1 MAVHWLGHASCR
13 AAQSRPWR
21 VVAGIVLTWTVVL
34 LPAAAGAQPITQR
47 GFIDGRDFLFPQS
60 APNDATRNVGDLL
73 AREEVFLK
81 PNEWFQLAAGLDLR
95 ANSHDQVE
103 GEWRFDW
110 DDRAIRRP
118 RLALRRLAV
127 TISKGPLTIDAGKV
141 FVRWARADVLNPTD
155 RFAPRDFMNVLDTD
169 VLPVI
174 AVHPSLHFRNETF
187 EAVWS
192 PQLTPSRLPLFNQR
206 WTVLPP
212 AAQGI
217 PIVDGGSILPN
228 RSEQGVRWSHAGSRF
243 DASLSFFDGF
253 NHLPNIETRL
263 LTTGPLTTGLV
274 TTGLLTTSLEL
285 TRVFPELRSFGG
297 DVAIPTRWATLKGE
311 AAYFT
316 SPTSTNDEYV
326 LYVIELERQ
335 IREWI
340 LVGGYAG
347 EAITENRGVFSFA
360 PDRGI
365 AKSFLGR
372 AAYTVDPRRTI
383 AIEAAVRQ
391 SGDGLYVKGEYSQAF
406 AQHWRLTL
414 TAVGIEG
421 EPGDFLGQFN
431 HNSNVAIALRFS
443 F

>member
-1 MAVHWLGHASCR
+1 MAGDWTAHPWCR
-13 AAQSRPWR
+13 AAQSRRGR
-21 VVAGIVLTWTVVL
+21 VVAGVLAWIAFL
-34 LPAAAGAQPITQR
+34 LPAAAGAQPISQR
-47 GFIDGRDFLFPQS
+47 GFIEGRDFLFPQT

-81 PNEWFQLAAGLDLR
+81 PAEWFQIAGGLDLR

-103 GEWRFDW
+103 SAWRFDW
-110 DDRAIRRP
+110 DDRAIQRP

-127 TISKGPLTIDAGKV
+127 TVSKGPLTIEAGKA
-141 FVRWARADVLNPTD
+141 FIRWARADVLNPTD
-155 RFAPRDFMNVLDTD
+155 RFAPRDFLNVLDTD

-174 AVHPSLHFRNETF
+174 AVHPSLRVRNETF

-212 AAQGI
+212 AVQGI
-217 PIVDGGSILPN
+217 PIADGGSIFPTG
-228 RSEQGVRWSHAGSRF
+228 SEQGVRWSHAGSRF

-263 LTTGPLTTGLV
+263 LPA
-274 TTGLLTTSLEL
+274 SLEL
-285 TRVFPELRSFGG
+285 TRVFPSLRSYGG
-297 DVAIPTRWATLKGE
+297 DLAIPTRWVTLKGE

-335 IREWI
+335 IREWV

-347 EAITENRGVFSFA
+347 EAVTENRLGAQAQGPGLNGVFPFA

-414 TAVGIEG
+414 TGVGIEG
-421 EPGDFLGQFN
+421 QPDDFLGQFN
-431 HNSNVAIALRFS
+431 HNSNISIGLRFS

>member
-1 MAVHWLGHASCR
+1 MAVRRIDRPSCHTAR
-13 AAQSRPWR
+13 SPLRG
-21 VVAGIVLTWTVVL
+21 VAGIVLTWIVVL
-34 LPAAAGAQPITQR
+34 LPVAAGAQPIAQR
-47 GFIDGRDFLFPQS
+47 GFIDVRDFLFPQS

-81 PNEWFQLAAGLDLR
+81 PSEWFQIAAGVDLR

-103 GEWRFDW
+103 NGFDW

-127 TISKGPLTIDAGKV
+127 TLSKGPLTIDAGKA
-141 FVRWARADVLNPTD
+141 FIRWARADVLNPTD

-174 AVHPSLHFRNETF
+174 AVHPSLRFRNETF

-192 PQLTPSRLPLFNQR
+192 PQLTPSRLPLFTQR

-212 AAQGI
+212 AVQGI
-217 PIVDGGSILPN
+217 PIVDGGSILPGG
-228 RSEQGVRWSHAGSRF
+228 SEQGVRWSHAGSRF

-253 NHLPNIETRL
+253 NHLPNVDTRL
-263 LTTGPLTTGLV
+263 LSTG
-274 TTGLLTTSLEL
+274 LEL
-285 TRVFPELRSFGG
+285 TRVFPELRSYGG
-297 DVAIPTRWATLKGE
+297 DLAIPTRWVTLKGE

-335 IREWI
+335 IREWV
-340 LVGGYAG
+340 LVVGYAG
-347 EAITENRGVFSFA
+347 EAVTQNRGVFSFA

-365 AKSFLGR
+365 AKSILGR
-372 AAYTVDPRRTI
+372 AAYTVDPRRTV

-391 SGDGLYVKGEYSQAF
+391 SGDGLYIKGEYSQAF

-414 TAVGIEG
+414 TGVGIEG
-421 EPGDFLGQFN
+421 EPDDFLGQFN
-431 HNSNVAIALRFS
+431 HNSNVSVALRFS

>member
-1 MAVHWLGHASCR
+1 MPVHRTGCPSCR
-13 AAQSRPWR
+13 AAQSAFR
-21 VVAGIVLTWTVVL
+21 VVACTILTWIGVL

-60 APNDATRNVGDLL
+60 APNDTTRNVGDLL

-81 PNEWFQLAAGLDLR
+81 PAEWFQIAGGLDLR

-127 TISKGPLTIDAGKV
+127 TLSKGPLTIDAGKA
-141 FVRWARADVLNPTD
+141 FIRWARADVLNPTD

-174 AVHPSLHFRNETF
+174 AVHPSLRFGSETF

-212 AAQGI
+212 AVQGI
-217 PIVDGGSILPN
+217 PIQDGGSILPSG
-228 RSEQGVRWSHAGSRF
+228 SEQGVRWSHAGSQF

-263 LTTGPLTTGLV
+263 LPTGPPSTG
-274 TTGLLTTSLEL
+274 
-285 TRVFPELRSFGG
+285 R
-297 DVAIPTRWATLKGE
+297 
-311 AAYFT
+311 
-316 SPTSTNDEYV
+316 
-326 LYVIELERQ
+326 
-335 IREWI
+335 
-340 LVGGYAG
+340 
-347 EAITENRGVFSFA
+347 
-360 PDRGI
+360 
-365 AKSFLGR
+365 
-372 AAYTVDPRRTI
+372 
-383 AIEAAVRQ
+383 
-391 SGDGLYVKGEYSQAF
+391 
-406 AQHWRLTL
+406 
-414 TAVGIEG
+414 
-421 EPGDFLGQFN
+421 
-431 HNSNVAIALRFS
+431 
-443 F
+443 

>member
-1 MAVHWLGHASCR
+1 MAVRRIGHPACR
-13 AAQSRPWR
+13 AAQSRPLR
-21 VVAGIVLTWTVVL
+21 VVACIILTSIVVL
-34 LPAAAGAQPITQR
+34 LPAAAGAQPIAQR
-47 GFIDGRDFLFPQS
+47 GFIDVRDFLFPQT
-60 APNDATRNVGDLL
+60 APNDATRNVVDLL

-81 PNEWFQLAAGLDLR
+81 PAEWFQVAGGLDLR

-103 GEWRFDW
+103 SEWRFDW

-127 TISKGPLTIDAGKV
+127 TFSKGPLTIDAGKA
-141 FVRWARADVLNPTD
+141 FIRWARADVLNPTD

-169 VLPVI
+169 VLPVL
-174 AVHPSLHFRNETF
+174 AVHPSLRFRDETF

-212 AAQGI
+212 AVQGI
-217 PIVDGGSILPN
+217 PVVDGGSILPSG
-228 RSEQGVRWSHAGSRF
+228 SEQGVRWSHAGSRF

-263 LTTGPLTTGLV
+263 LPTR
-274 TTGLLTTSLEL
+274 LEL
-285 TRVFPELRSFGG
+285 TRVFPALRSYGG
-297 DVAIPTRWATLKGE
+297 DLAIPTRWVTLKGE

-335 IREWI
+335 IREWV
-340 LVGGYAG
+340 LVVGYAG
-347 EAITENRGVFSFA
+347 EAVTEDRGVFSFA

-365 AKSFLGR
+365 AKSVLGR

-391 SGDGLYVKGEYSQAF
+391 SGDGLYIKGEYSQAF

-414 TAVGIEG
+414 TGVGIEG
-421 EPGDFLGQFN
+421 EPDDFLGQFN
-431 HNSNVAIALRFS
+431 HNSNVSIGLRFS

>member
-1 MAVHWLGHASCR
+1 MAVPRISHPSCR
-13 AAQSRPWR
+13 AAQSQPSR
-21 VVAGIVLTWTVVL
+21 VVARIVLTWIVAL
-34 LPAAAGAQPITQR
+34 LPAAAGAQPIAQR
-47 GFIDGRDFLFPQS
+47 GFIDVRDFLFPQS

-81 PNEWFQLAAGLDLR
+81 PAEWFQIAGGLDLR

-103 GEWRFDW
+103 NGFDW

-127 TISKGPLTIDAGKV
+127 TLSKGPFTIDAGKA
-141 FVRWARADVLNPTD
+141 FIRWARADVLNPTD

-212 AAQGI
+212 AVQGI
-217 PIVDGGSILPN
+217 PIVDGGSILPSG
-228 RSEQGVRWSHAGSRF
+228 SEQGVRWSHAGSRF

-263 LTTGPLTTGLV
+263 LPTGPVPPGLV
-274 TTGLLTTSLEL
+274 PPGLVPTGLEL
-285 TRVFPELRSFGG
+285 TRVFPSLRSYGG
-297 DVAIPTRWATLKGE
+297 DLAIPTQWVTLKGE

-326 LYVIELERQ
+326 LYVIEVERQ
-335 IREWI
+335 IREWV
-340 LVGGYAG
+340 LVVGYAG
-347 EAITENRGVFSFA
+347 EAVTQNRGVFSFA

-365 AKSFLGR
+365 AKSILGR
-372 AAYTVDPRRTI
+372 AAYTVDPRRTV

-391 SGDGLYVKGEYSQAF
+391 SGDGLYIKGEYSQAF

-414 TAVGIEG
+414 TGVGIEG
-421 EPGDFLGQFN
+421 EPDDFLGQFN
-431 HNSNVAIALRFS
+431 HNSNVSIALRFS

>member
-1 MAVHWLGHASCR
+1 MAVRWIGHSSCR
-13 AAQSRPWR
+13 AAQSWR
-21 VVAGIVLTWTVVL
+21 VVAGIVLTWIVVL
-34 LPAAAGAQPITQR
+34 LPAAAGAQPIAQR

-81 PNEWFQLAAGLDLR
+81 PNEWFQIAAGLDLR

-212 AAQGI
+212 AVQGI
-217 PIVDGGSILPN
+217 PIADGGSILPS

-253 NHLPNIETRL
+253 NHLPNIETR
-263 LTTGPLTTGLV
+263 P
-274 TTGLLTTSLEL
+274 LTTSLEL
-285 TRVFPELRSFGG
+285 TRVFPELRSLGG
-297 DVAIPTRWATLKGE
+297 DVAIPTRWMTLKGE

-326 LYVIELERQ
+326 LYVIEVERQ

-414 TAVGIEG
+414 TGVGIEG
-421 EPGDFLGQFN
+421 EPSDFLGQFN

>member
-1 MAVHWLGHASCR
+1 MPVHRIGDPSCR
-13 AAQSRPWR
+13 AAQSRAGR
-21 VVAGIVLTWTVVL
+21 VVACIVLTWIVVL

-47 GFIDGRDFLFPQS
+47 GFVEGRDFLFPQS

-81 PNEWFQLAAGLDLR
+81 PAEWFQIAAGLDLR

-127 TISKGPLTIDAGKV
+127 TISKGPLTIDAGKA
-141 FVRWARADVLNPTD
+141 FIRWARADVLNPTD

-187 EAVWS
+187 EAVWA

-212 AAQGI
+212 VVQGI
-217 PIVDGGSILPN
+217 AIADGGSILPSG
-228 RSEQGVRWSHAGSRF
+228 SEQGVRWSHAGSRF

-263 LTTGPLTTGLV
+263 LPTG
-274 TTGLLTTSLEL
+274 LEL
-285 TRVFPELRSFGG
+285 TRVFPSLRSYGG
-297 DVAIPTRWATLKGE
+297 DLAIPTRWVTLKGE

-335 IREWI
+335 VREWV

-347 EAITENRGVFSFA
+347 EAVTENRGVFSFA

-391 SGDGLYVKGEYSQAF
+391 SGDGLYIKGEYSQAF

-414 TAVGIEG
+414 TGVGIEG
-421 EPGDFLGQFN
+421 EPDDFLGQFN
-431 HNSNVAIALRFS
+431 HNSNVSIALRFS

>member
-1 MAVHWLGHASCR
+1 MAVHRIGHPSGR
-13 AAQSRPWR
+13 AAQSRPLR
-21 VVAGIVLTWTVVL
+21 VVACIILTWIVVL
-34 LPAAAGAQPITQR
+34 LPAAAGAQPFAQR

-81 PNEWFQLAAGLDLR
+81 PAEWFQVAAGLDLR

-103 GEWRFDW
+103 SEWRFDW

-127 TISKGPLTIDAGKV
+127 TVSKGPLTIDAGKA
-141 FVRWARADVLNPTD
+141 FIRWARADVLNPTD

-169 VLPVI
+169 VLPVL

-212 AAQGI
+212 AVQGI
-217 PIVDGGSILPN
+217 PIRDGGSILPSG
-228 RSEQGVRWSHAGSRF
+228 SEQGVRWSHTGSRF
-243 DASLSFFDGF
+243 DSSLSFFDGF

-263 LTTGPLTTGLV
+263 LPIG
-274 TTGLLTTSLEL
+274 LEL
-285 TRVFPELRSFGG
+285 TRVFPSLRSYGG
-297 DVAIPTRWATLKGE
+297 DVAIPTRRVTLKAE

-335 IREWI
+335 IREWV

-347 EAITENRGVFSFA
+347 EAVTVNRGVFSFA

-391 SGDGLYVKGEYSQAF
+391 SGDGLYIKGEYSQAF
-406 AQHWRLTL
+406 GQHWRLTL
-414 TAVGIEG
+414 TGVGIEG
-421 EPGDFLGQFN
+421 EPDDFLGQFN
-431 HNSNVAIALRFS
+431 HNSNVSVALRFS

>member
-1 MAVHWLGHASCR
+1 MAVRRIGHPSHR
-13 AAQSRPWR
+13 AAQSRQSH
-21 VVAGIVLTWTVVL
+21 VVAGIILTWIVVL
-34 LPAAAGAQPITQR
+34 LPAVAGAQPITQR

-81 PNEWFQLAAGLDLR
+81 PAEWFQIAGGLDLR

-103 GEWRFDW
+103 SEFDW
-110 DDRAIRRP
+110 EDRAIRRP
-118 RLALRRLAV
+118 RLAVRRLEV
-127 TISKGPLTIDAGKV
+127 TVSKGPLTIDAGKV
-141 FVRWARADVLNPTD
+141 FIRWARADVLNPTD

-169 VLPVI
+169 VLPVF

-192 PQLTPSRLPLFNQR
+192 PQLTPSRMPLFTQR

-217 PIVDGGSILPN
+217 PILDSGSKLPSG
-228 RSEQGVRWSHAGSRF
+228 SEQGVRWSHAGSRF

-253 NHLPNIETRL
+253 NHLPLIE
-263 LTTGPLTTGLV
+263 
-274 TTGLLTTSLEL
+274 TGLLPTGLEL
-285 TRVFPELRSFGG
+285 TRVFAALRSYGG
-297 DVAIPTRWATLKGE
+297 DLAIPTRWVTLKGE

-335 IREWI
+335 IREWV

-347 EAITENRGVFSFA
+347 EAVTENRGVSSGEGLQLAGGRRRFAFA

-391 SGDGLYVKGEYSQAF
+391 SGDGLYIKGEYSQAF
-406 AQHWRLTL
+406 AQRWRLTL
-414 TAVGIEG
+414 TGVGIEG
-421 EPGDFLGQFN
+421 EPDDFLGQFN
-431 HNSNVAIALRFS
+431 HNSNVSIALRFS

>member
-1 MAVHWLGHASCR
+1 MAVHRIGHSSYR
-13 AAQSRPWR
+13 AAQSRPLR
-21 VVAGIVLTWTVVL
+21 VVAGIALTWIVVL
-34 LPAAAGAQPITQR
+34 LPAAAGAQPIAQR
-47 GFIDGRDFLFPQS
+47 GFIDVRDFLFPQS
-60 APNDATRNVGDLL
+60 APNDARQNVADLL

-81 PNEWFQLAAGLDLR
+81 PAEWFQIAGGLDLR

-103 GEWRFDW
+103 NGFDW

-118 RLALRRLAV
+118 RLAVRRLAV

-141 FVRWARADVLNPTD
+141 FIRWARADVLNPTD

-169 VLPVI
+169 VLPVF
-174 AVHPSLHFRNETF
+174 AVHPSLHFRNETV

-212 AAQGI
+212 AVQAV
-217 PIVDGGSILPN
+217 PILDGGSRLPSG
-228 RSEQGVRWSHAGSRF
+228 SEQGVRWSHAGTRF

-253 NHLPNIETRL
+253 NHLP
-263 LTTGPLTTGLV
+263 LV
-274 TTGLLTTSLEL
+274 ETGLLPTGLEL
-285 TRVFPELRSFGG
+285 TRVFAALRSYGG
-297 DVAIPTRWATLKGE
+297 DVAVPTRWVTLKGE

-316 SPTSTNDEYV
+316 SPTASNDEYV
-326 LYVIELERQ
+326 LYVIEVERQ
-335 IREWI
+335 IREWV

-347 EAITENRGVFSFA
+347 EAVTENRGVFQDEGLLLPGGRRVFAFA

-414 TAVGIEG
+414 TGVGIEG

>member
-1 MAVHWLGHASCR
+1 MAVHRIGHPSCR
-13 AAQSRPWR
+13 AEQCSLR
-21 VVAGIVLTWTVVL
+21 VVACIVLTWIVFL

-81 PNEWFQLAAGLDLR
+81 PSEWFQIAGGLDLR

-103 GEWRFDW
+103 NGFDW

-127 TISKGPLTIDAGKV
+127 TLSKGPLTIDAGKV

-192 PQLTPSRLPLFNQR
+192 PKLTPSRLPLFNQR

-212 AAQGI
+212 AVQGL
-217 PIVDGGSILPN
+217 PIQDGGSILPSG
-228 RSEQGVRWSHAGSRF
+228 SEQGVRWSHAGSRF

-263 LTTGPLTTGLV
+263 LPTGPVPPGLV
-274 TTGLLTTSLEL
+274 PPVLVPTGLEL
-285 TRVFPELRSFGG
+285 TRVFPSLRSYGG
-297 DVAIPTRWATLKGE
+297 DLAIPTQWVTLKGE

-316 SPTSTNDEYV
+316 SPESTNDEYV
-326 LYVIELERQ
+326 LYVIEIERQ
-335 IREWI
+335 IREWV
-340 LVGGYAG
+340 LVVGYAG
-347 EAITENRGVFSFA
+347 EAVTENRGVFSFA

-372 AAYTVDPRRTI
+372 AAYTVDPRRTV

-391 SGDGLYVKGEYSQAF
+391 SGEGLYLKGEYSQAF

-414 TAVGIEG
+414 TGVGIEG
-421 EPGDFLGQFN
+421 QPDDFLGQFN
-431 HNSNVAIALRFS
+431 HNSNVSIGLRFS

>member
-1 MAVHWLGHASCR
+1 MVVHRVGHPSCR

-21 VVAGIVLTWTVVL
+21 VVTLIVLTSVAAL
-34 LPAAAGAQPITQR
+34 CPAAAGAQSVTQR
-47 GFIDGRDFLFPQS
+47 GFIDVRDFLFPQS
-60 APNDATRNVGDLL
+60 APNDTTRNVGDLL

-81 PNEWFQLAAGLDLR
+81 PAEWFQIAGGLDLR

-127 TISKGPLTIDAGKV
+127 NISKGPLTVEAGKV

-155 RFAPRDFMNVLDTD
+155 RFAPRDYVNVLDTD

-174 AVHPSLHFRNETF
+174 AVHPSIRFGNETF

-212 AAQGI
+212 AVQGFAI
-217 PIVDGGSILPN
+217 ADGGSNLPSG
-228 RSEQGVRWSHAGSRF
+228 SEQGVRWSHAGSRF
-243 DASLSFFDGF
+243 DGSLSFFDGF

-263 LTTGPLTTGLV
+263 LPTG
-274 TTGLLTTSLEL
+274 LEL
-285 TRVFPELRSFGG
+285 TRVYPSLRSYGG
-297 DVAIPTRWATLKGE
+297 DLAIPTRWVNVKGE

-316 SPTSTNDEYV
+316 SPTGTNDEYV
-326 LYVIELERQ
+326 LFVIELERQ
-335 IREWI
+335 IREWV

-347 EAITENRGVFSFA
+347 ESVTENRGVFSFA

-372 AAYTVDPRRTI
+372 AAYTVDPRRI
-383 AIEAAVRQ
+383 VAIEAAVRQ

-414 TAVGIEG
+414 TGVGIEG
-421 EPGDFLGQFN
+421 EPDDFLGQFS
-431 HNSNVAIALRFS
+431 HNSNVSIAVRFS

>member
-1 MAVHWLGHASCR
+1 MAVHRIDHPSCR
-13 AAQSRPWR
+13 AAQSRPLR
-21 VVAGIVLTWTVVL
+21 VVAGIVLTWIVIL
-34 LPAAAGAQPITQR
+34 LPAATGAQSIEQR
-47 GFIDGRDFLFPQS
+47 GFIDGRYFLFPQS
-60 APNDATRNVGDLL
+60 APNDAKRNVFDLL

-103 GEWRFDW
+103 NVFDW

-141 FVRWARADVLNPTD
+141 FIRWARADVLNPTD

-169 VLPVI
+169 VLPVL
-174 AVHPSLHFRNETF
+174 AVHPSLHFRNETV

-192 PQLTPSRLPLFNQR
+192 PKLTPSRLPLFNQR

-212 AAQGI
+212 AVQGI
-217 PIVDGGSILPN
+217 PIADGGSILPSG
-228 RSEQGVRWSHAGSRF
+228 SEQGVRWSHAGSGF

-253 NHLPNIETRL
+253 NHLPLIE
-263 LTTGPLTTGLV
+263 
-274 TTGLLTTSLEL
+274 TGLLPTGLEL
-285 TRVFPELRSFGG
+285 TRVFAALRSYGG
-297 DVAIPTRWATLKGE
+297 DVAIPTRWVTLKGE

-316 SPTSTNDEYV
+316 SPTSSNDEYV

-335 IREWI
+335 VREWV

-347 EAITENRGVFSFA
+347 EAVTDNRGVFPGEGLQLPGGRRVFSFA

-414 TAVGIEG
+414 TGVGIEG

>member
-1 MAVHWLGHASCR
+1 MAVHRIGRPSRR
-13 AAQSRPWR
+13 AAQSRPQR
-21 VVAGIVLTWTVVL
+21 VVAGIVLTWIAVL
-34 LPAAAGAQPITQR
+34 LPAAAGAQPIAQR

-60 APNDATRNVGDLL
+60 APNDATRNVFDLL

-81 PNEWFQLAAGLDLR
+81 PSEWFQLAAGVDLR

-118 RLALRRLAV
+118 RAALRRLAV

-174 AVHPSLHFRNETF
+174 AVHPSLRFRNETF

-212 AAQGI
+212 AVQGI
-217 PIVDGGSILPN
+217 PILDGGSRVPSG
-228 RSEQGVRWSHAGSRF
+228 SEEGVRWSHAGSRF

-253 NHLPNIETRL
+253 NHLPLIE
-263 LTTGPLTTGLV
+263 
-274 TTGLLTTSLEL
+274 TGLLPTGLQL
-285 TRVFPELRSFGG
+285 TRVFAALRSYGG
-297 DVAIPTRWATLKGE
+297 DVAVPTRWVTLKGE

-316 SPTSTNDEYV
+316 SPTASNDEYV
-326 LYVIELERQ
+326 LYVIEFERQ
-335 IREWI
+335 IREWV

-347 EAITENRGVFSFA
+347 EAVTENRGVFPGEGLPLSGGRRLFSFA

-414 TAVGIEG
+414 TGIGIEG
-421 EPGDFLGQFN
+421 QPDDFLGQFN

>member
-1 MAVHWLGHASCR
+1 MAVHRIGRPSCR
-13 AAQSRPWR
+13 AAQCSLR
-21 VVAGIVLTWTVVL
+21 VVACIVLTWIVFL
-34 LPAAAGAQPITQR
+34 LPTAAGAQPITQR

-103 GEWRFDW
+103 NVFDW

-127 TISKGPLTIDAGKV
+127 TVSKGPLTIDAGKV
-141 FVRWARADVLNPTD
+141 FIRWARADVLNPTD

-174 AVHPSLHFRNETF
+174 AVHPSLHVRNETF

-192 PQLTPSRLPLFNQR
+192 PKLTPSRLPLFNQR

-212 AAQGI
+212 AVQGI
-217 PIVDGGSILPN
+217 PILDGGSRLPSG
-228 RSEQGVRWSHAGSRF
+228 SEQGVRWSHAGSGF

-253 NHLPNIETRL
+253 NHLPLIEA
-263 LTTGPLTTGLV
+263 
-274 TTGLLTTSLEL
+274 GLLPTGLEL
-285 TRVFPELRSFGG
+285 TRVFAALRSYGG
-297 DVAIPTRWATLKGE
+297 DVAIPTRWVTLKGE

-316 SPTSTNDEYV
+316 SPTSSNDEYV

-335 IREWI
+335 VREWI

-347 EAITENRGVFSFA
+347 EAVTDNRGVFPGEGLQLPGGRRVFSFA

-391 SGDGLYVKGEYSQAF
+391 SGDGLYIKGEYSQAF

-414 TAVGIEG
+414 TGVGIEG
-421 EPGDFLGQFN
+421 EPDDFLGQFN
-431 HNSNVAIALRFS
+431 HNSNVSIGLRFS

>member
-1 MAVHWLGHASCR
+1 MPVHRIGPPSCR
-13 AAQSRPWR
+13 AAQCSLR
-21 VVAGIVLTWTVVL
+21 VVACIVLTWIVFL

-81 PNEWFQLAAGLDLR
+81 PREWFQIAAGLDLR

-103 GEWRFDW
+103 GEWRLDW

-127 TISKGPLTIDAGKV
+127 TLSKGPLTIDAGKA
-141 FVRWARADVLNPTD
+141 FIRWARADVLNPTD
-155 RFAPRDFMNVLDTD
+155 RFAPRDFLNVLDTD

-174 AVHPSLHFRNETF
+174 AVHPSLRFRSETF

-212 AAQGI
+212 AVQGI
-217 PIVDGGSILPN
+217 PIEDGGSILPSG
-228 RSEQGVRWSHAGSRF
+228 SEQGVRWSHAGSRF

-263 LTTGPLTTGLV
+263 LPV
-274 TTGLLTTSLEL
+274 RLEL
-285 TRVFPELRSFGG
+285 TRVFPSLRSYGG
-297 DVAIPTRWATLKGE
+297 DLAIPTRWVTLKGE

-326 LYVIELERQ
+326 LYVIEIERQ
-335 IREWI
+335 IREWV

-347 EAITENRGVFSFA
+347 EAVTENRGVFSFA

-391 SGDGLYVKGEYSQAF
+391 SGDGLYIKGEYSQAF

-414 TAVGIEG
+414 TGVGIEG
-421 EPGDFLGQFN
+421 QPDDFLGQFN
-431 HNSNVAIALRFS
+431 HNSNVSIGLRFS

>member
-1 MAVHWLGHASCR
+1 MAVPRIRHSSRR
-13 AAQSRPWR
+13 AQWWPSRA
-21 VVAGIVLTWTVVL
+21 VARIVLIGIVVL
-34 LPAAAGAQPITQR
+34 LPAAAAAQPVTQR
-47 GFIDGRDFLFPQS
+47 GFIDGRDFLFPQR

-81 PNEWFQLAAGLDLR
+81 PSEWFQIAAGLDMR

-103 GEWRFDW
+103 SAWRFDW

-118 RLALRRLAV
+118 RFALRRLAV
-127 TISKGPLTIDAGKV
+127 TVSKGPLTIDAGKA
-141 FVRWARADVLNPTD
+141 FIRWARADVLNPTD

-174 AVHPSLHFRNETF
+174 VVHPSLRFRNETF

-212 AAQGI
+212 AVQGI
-217 PIVDGGSILPN
+217 PIVDGGSHLPSG
-228 RSEQGVRWSHAGSRF
+228 SEQGVRWSHAGSRF

-253 NHLPNIETRL
+253 NHLPNVETRL
-263 LTTGPLTTGLV
+263 LPTG
-274 TTGLLTTSLEL
+274 LEL
-285 TRVFPELRSFGG
+285 TRVFPELRSYGG
-297 DVAIPTRWATLKGE
+297 DLAIPTRWVMLKGE

-326 LYVIELERQ
+326 LYVIEVERQ
-335 IREWI
+335 IREWV
-340 LVGGYAG
+340 LVVGYAG
-347 EAITENRGVFSFA
+347 EAVTQNRGVFSFA

-365 AKSFLGR
+365 AKSILGR
-372 AAYTVDPRRTI
+372 AAYTVDPRRTV

-391 SGDGLYVKGEYSQAF
+391 GGDGLYIKGEYSQAF

-414 TAVGIEG
+414 TGVGIEG
-421 EPGDFLGQFN
+421 EPDDFLGQFN
-431 HNSNVAIALRFS
+431 HNSNVSIALRFS

>member
-1 MAVHWLGHASCR
+1 MAVHRISLPSYR
-13 AAQSRPWR
+13 VAQSWPGRG
-21 VVAGIVLTWTVVL
+21 VACIVLTWIIVL
-34 LPAAAGAQPITQR
+34 LPSVAGAQPITQR

-81 PNEWFQLAAGLDLR
+81 PAEWFQIAAGLDLR

-127 TISKGPLTIDAGKV
+127 TLSKGPLTIDAGKA
-141 FVRWARADVLNPTD
+141 FIRWARADVLNPTD

-169 VLPVI
+169 VLPVL
-174 AVHPSLHFRNETF
+174 AVHPALRFRNETF

-192 PQLTPSRLPLFNQR
+192 PQLTPSRMPLFNQR

-212 AAQGI
+212 AAQGL
-217 PIVDGGSILPN
+217 PIVDGGSIIGS
-228 RSEQGVRWSHAGSRF
+228 RSEQGVRWSHAGSGF

-263 LTTGPLTTGLV
+263 LPTG
-274 TTGLLTTSLEL
+274 LEL
-285 TRVFPELRSFGG
+285 TRVFPALRSYGG
-297 DVAIPTRWATLKGE
+297 DVAIPTQWATLKGE

-347 EAITENRGVFSFA
+347 EAVTQNRGVLSFA

-391 SGDGLYVKGEYSQAF
+391 SGDGLYIKGEYSQAF

-414 TAVGIEG
+414 TGVGIEG
-421 EPGDFLGQFN
+421 EPDDFLGQFN
-431 HNSNVAIALRFS
+431 HNSNVSIALRFS

>member
-1 MAVHWLGHASCR
+1 MAVRRIDRPSCH
-13 AAQSRPWR
+13 AAQSAVAWCGRHRPDVDRCPPAGGRWRAADYAAWFHRRARLPVSAKRAERRDAECRRSAGSRGGVPQTVR
-21 VVAGIVLTWTVVL
+21 VVS
-34 LPAAAGAQPITQR
+34 
-47 GFIDGRDFLFPQS
+47 DCGRS
-60 APNDATRNVGDLL
+60 RL
-73 AREEVFLK
+73 ARELTRSGGK
-81 PNEWFQLAAGLDLR
+81 Q
-95 ANSHDQVE
+95 
-103 GEWRFDW
+103 WRSIGTIA
-110 DDRAIRRP
+110 RIRRP

-127 TISKGPLTIDAGKV
+127 TLSKGPFTIDAGKA
-141 FVRWARADVLNPTD
+141 FIRWARADVLNPTD

-174 AVHPSLHFRNETF
+174 AVHPSLRFRNETF

-212 AAQGI
+212 AVQGI
-217 PIVDGGSILPN
+217 PIVDGGSILPSG
-228 RSEQGVRWSHAGSRF
+228 SEQGVRWSHAGSRF

-263 LTTGPLTTGLV
+263 LPTG
-274 TTGLLTTSLEL
+274 LEL
-285 TRVFPELRSFGG
+285 TRVFPSLRSYGG
-297 DVAIPTRWATLKGE
+297 DLAIPTQWVTLKGE

-335 IREWI
+335 IREWV
-340 LVGGYAG
+340 LVVGYAG
-347 EAITENRGVFSFA
+347 EAVTQNRGVFSFA

-365 AKSFLGR
+365 AKSILGR
-372 AAYTVDPRRTI
+372 AAYTVDPRRTV

-391 SGDGLYVKGEYSQAF
+391 SGDGLYIKGEYSQAF

-414 TAVGIEG
+414 TGVGIEG
-421 EPGDFLGQFN
+421 EPDDFLGQFN
-431 HNSNVAIALRFS
+431 HNSNVSIALRFS